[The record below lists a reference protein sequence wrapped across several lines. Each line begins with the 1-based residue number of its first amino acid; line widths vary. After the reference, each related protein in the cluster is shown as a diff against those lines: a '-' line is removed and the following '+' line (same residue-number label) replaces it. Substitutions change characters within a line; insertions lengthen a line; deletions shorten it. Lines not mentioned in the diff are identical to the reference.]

1 MGAATVLKRARNLLA
16 TFIVC
21 CFMAVVLV
29 LALARHFI
37 NEHRDTRS
45 SSTRIKVSEGSKRAM
60 HHDHVFTKTNAYS
73 TPFLDLEH
81 DKKNGIIYDHTRT
94 VIRKKNRDE
103 ESLSSHKSLFHKF
116 LKRLIFRFIDQDK
129 DDEQVTQG
137 KFNNSNNEIA
147 NHEPIF
153 EKIPVHSDNP
163 LQKLILSE
171 DLALVPDLNYYF
183 NQYNIHIEEFRIE
196 TEDGFVIDLW
206 HLVPKYTTV
215 DSEKSSQRKRPP
227 ILMLHGLLQ
236 SSGSFASNGRKSL
249 AYFLYQ
255 SGYDIWLGNN
265 RCGFKPQWN
274 DAKLSTPDSKWN
286 WDLREMVKY
295 DLTLLIDTVLA
306 KTQYEKLTLISHSQG
321 TTQAFMGLVNEDEFF
336 PPGSGT
342 KESFFTSKIANYVA
356 LAPAVYPGPL
366 LKEKLFLKLMTKG
379 IDNPWFFGETSFFEI
394 MMIVRNL
401 CIGESLFSFVCYT
414 IFNYLFDWNDT
425 LWDIPL
431 RDRHFLFSPVHVS
444 VKLMQWWLSPDPN
457 KVSFKFGSHK
467 MFPDNVKWFSGAS
480 ATPNIYLFVPKQDRL
495 VDGERLINHFVNVES
510 SVNYKIW
517 YIDEYA
523 HIDVLWAHDVIERI
537 GKPILQNLNNYYFNK
552 ESNVFESDC
561 SDTEVETELE
571 MVEEKA

>member
-1 MGAATVLKRARNLLA
+1 MGVSTVFKKARNFLA

-45 SSTRIKVSEGSKRAM
+45 SSTQIEIDDDSKRNV
-60 HHDHVFTKTNAYS
+60 HHDHVLTKTNAYS
-73 TPFLDLEH
+73 TPYLDLEH
-81 DKKNGIIYDHTRT
+81 DKKNGIVYDHTRT
-94 VIRKKNRDE
+94 VIRKKNQE
-103 ESLSSHKSLFHKF
+103 EEGPLSLRKNLFHKF
-116 LKRLIFRFIDQDK
+116 LTKLIFRFIEQGK
-129 DDEQVTQG
+129 DNEPLTQG

-147 NHEPIF
+147 NHEPVF
-153 EKIPVHSDNP
+153 EKIPVCSDNS
-163 LQKLILSE
+163 LQNLILSE
-171 DLALVPDLNYYF
+171 DLALVADLNYYF
-183 NQYNIHIEEFRIE
+183 NQYNIHVEEFRLE

-215 DSEKSSQRKRPP
+215 HMEKKKRPP
-227 ILMLHGLLQ
+227 VLMLHGLLQ

-265 RCGFKPQWN
+265 RCGFKPEWN
-274 DAKLSTPDSKWN
+274 DAKLPTSDSKWD

-306 KTQYEKLTLISHSQG
+306 KSQFEKLTLISHSQG
-321 TTQAFMGLVNEDEFF
+321 TTQGFMGLVNEDKIF
-336 PPGSGT
+336 PPGSGP
-342 KESFFTSKIANYVA
+342 KESFFTSKIANYIA

-366 LKEKLFLKLMTKG
+366 LDEKLFVKLMTKE

-401 CIGESLFSFVCYT
+401 CIGEKLFSFVCYT

-425 LWDIPL
+425 LWDAAL

-457 KVSFKFGSHK
+457 KVTFKFGSHK
-467 MFPDNVKWFSGAS
+467 MFPDNVKWFSDAS
-480 ATPNIYLFVPKQDRL
+480 KAPNIYLFVPKQDRL

-510 SVNYKIW
+510 NVNYKIW

-537 GKPILQNLNNYYFNK
+537 GKPIVQNLNNYYFK
-552 ESNVFESDC
+552 KPSSAFESDF
-561 SDTEVETELE
+561 SDTDVETELE
-571 MVEEKA
+571 MVDEKV

>member
-1 MGAATVLKRARNLLA
+1 MGVSAVLKRARNLLA

-29 LALARHFI
+29 LALAHHFI

-45 SSTRIKVSEGSKRAM
+45 SSTQIEVDDESKRNV
-60 HHDHVFTKTNAYS
+60 HHDHVLTRTNAYA
-73 TPFLDLEH
+73 TPYLDLEH
-81 DKKNGIIYDHTRT
+81 DKKNGIVYDHTRT
-94 VIRKKNRDE
+94 VVRKKNHE
-103 ESLSSHKSLFHKF
+103 VGSSSLHKNLFHKF
-116 LKRLIFRFIDQDK
+116 LTKLIFRFIEK
-129 DDEQVTQG
+129 EKVTEGVTQG
-137 KFNNSNNEIA
+137 KFNNSSNEIA
-147 NHEPIF
+147 NHEPVF
-153 EKIPVHSDNP
+153 EKIPVQCDDP
-163 LQKLILSE
+163 LQNLILSE
-171 DLALVPDLNYYF
+171 DLTLVADLNYYF
-183 NQYNIHIEEFRIE
+183 NQYNIQIEEFRLE

-206 HLVPKYTTV
+206 HLIPKYRTT
-215 DSEKSSQRKRPP
+215 DSDKKKRPP
-227 ILMLHGLLQ
+227 VLMLHGLLQ

-265 RCGFKPQWN
+265 RCGFRPEWN
-274 DAKLSTPDSKWN
+274 EAKVPTLASRWD

-306 KTQYEKLTLISHSQG
+306 KTQFEKLSLISHSQG
-321 TTQAFMGLVNEDEFF
+321 TTQGFMGLVNEDKFF
-336 PPGSGT
+336 PPGSGS
-342 KESFFTSKIANYVA
+342 KESFFTSKIANYIA

-366 LKEKLFLKLMTKG
+366 LNEKLFVKLMTKE

-401 CIGESLFSFVCYT
+401 CVGESLFSFVCYT

-425 LWDIPL
+425 LWDTAL

-467 MFPDNVKWFSGAS
+467 MFPDNVKWFSDAS
-480 ATPNIYLFVPKQDRL
+480 KAPNIYLFVPKQDRL

-510 SVNYKIW
+510 NVNYKIW

-537 GKPILQNLNNYYFNK
+537 GKPILQNLNNYYSK
-552 ESNVFESDC
+552 KPSSAFESDC

-571 MVEEKA
+571 MVAEKA